1 MAEKM
6 KMTRKGYDQLKKTIE
21 HLKTTRREQ
30 ISEDMGVA
38 IADGDLRE
46 SAAYDQA
53 RMDQSENESRI
64 LQLEDQLEN
73 ALVIEEGSQDGV
85 GLGAHVFVRDATG
98 RDHRF
103 EIVGTYE
110 VDVLKGKVSDQ
121 SPIGQ
126 ALSGKREGDTVT
138 VQMPRG
144 KQEFKIME
152 IVYESD

>member
-1 MAEKM
+1 MAERM
-6 KMTRKGYDQLKKTIE
+6 KMTRKGYDQLRKTID

-53 RMDQSENESRI
+53 RMDQSENETRI
-64 LQLEDQLEN
+64 VQLEDQLEN
-73 ALVIEEGSQDGV
+73 SLIVEEGVQDGV
-85 GLGAHVFVRDATG
+85 GLGAKVRVQDAKG
-98 RDHRF
+98 REHLF

-110 VDVLKGKVSDQ
+110 VDILRGKVSDQ

-126 ALSGKREGDTVT
+126 ALAGQAEGATVT

-144 KQEFKIME
+144 SQEFKILT
-152 IVYESD
+152 VSYE

>member
-64 LQLEDQLEN
+64 LELEDQLEN

-85 GLGAHVFVRDATG
+85 GLGAHILVQDASG
-98 RDHRF
+98 REHRF

-110 VDVLKGKVSDQ
+110 VDILKGKISDQ

-126 ALSGKREGDTVT
+126 ALAGKKEGDTVN

-144 KQEFKIME
+144 KQDFKILE
-152 IVYESD
+152 VNYES

>member
-30 ISEDMGVA
+30 ISADMGVA

-53 RMDQSENESRI
+53 RMDQSENEARI
-64 LQLEDQLEN
+64 LELEDQLEN
-73 ALVIEEGSQDGV
+73 ALIIEEGAQDGV
-85 GLGAHVFVRDATG
+85 TLGAHVVLQDGTG
-98 RDHRF
+98 REHRF

-110 VDVLKGKVSDQ
+110 VDILKGKISDQ

-126 ALSGKREGDTVT
+126 ALAGSRVGDTVS

-144 KQEFKIME
+144 TQEFK
-152 IVYESD
+152 VLSVSYE

>member
-6 KMTRKGYDQLKKTIE
+6 KMTRKGYDQLKKTVE
-21 HLKTTRREQ
+21 HLKTTRREE

-38 IADGDLRE
+38 ISDGDLRE

-53 RMDQSENESRI
+53 RMDQSENEARI
-64 LQLEDQLEN
+64 LELEDQLEN
-73 ALVIEEGSQDGV
+73 AIVIEEGAQDGV
-85 GLGAHVFVRDATG
+85 GLGARVKLQDGNG
-98 RDHRF
+98 REHNF

-110 VDVLKGKVSDQ
+110 VDILKGKISDQ

-126 ALSGKREGDTVT
+126 ALSGQREGATVT

-144 KQEFKIME
+144 KQEFKILE
-152 IVYESD
+152 VAYD